1 MRAPCAGEHGV
12 QARQAY
18 LTNFQALVRG
28 NLGEIAML
36 LKYFGDAHVG
46 EGLLQVVGT
55 SDGELGQ
62 VHVHN
67 PRGKVTKVS
76 SKGLPLS
83 RAGLRQVVN
92 GTFVLSAL
100 DASHL
105 PSPHRMRRGSLALG
119 LWSENMHDL

>member
-1 MRAPCAGEHGV
+1 MRAPCAGGHGV
-12 QARQAY
+12 QARPAY

-28 NLGEIAML
+28 DLGEIAML
-36 LKYFGDAHVG
+36 LKYFGDTHVG
-46 EGLLQVVGT
+46 ESLLQVVGT

-62 VHVHN
+62 GHVHN

-100 DASHL
+100 DA
-105 PSPHRMRRGSLALG
+105 
-119 LWSENMHDL
+119 